1 MINWCQ
7 FVTLTV
13 YEANCL
19 MAEITEPI
27 ACQFVT
33 LTVYEANGRSTLLVI
48 PEWKPSKQFC
58 HFQPQFVL
66 QYYYVLEIGTTI

>member
-1 MINWCQ
+1 MINW
-7 FVTLTV
+7 F
-13 YEANCL
+13 
-19 MAEITEPI
+19 
-27 ACQFVT
+27 QFVT

-58 HFQPQFVL
+58 HFQPQLVL